1 MAARADDEVISAGP
15 LQFRTKTPF
24 AGLVS
29 ENEGRTACLNSRRH
43 GTFADTSRPLEVQ
56 FMSHHPP
63 PGTALIVIDVQRAFD
78 EWEAAGKRRNN
89 PEAVDRI
96 VELLAAFRGSSI
108 PIFHIRHQG
117 TGPNS
122 SFRPGGTGYA
132 VKDEAREMAGEPV
145 IVKRVNSAFI
155 GTDLEA
161 RLRGAD
167 IKTLV
172 ICGATTNHCVET
184 TARMAGN
191 LGFDARLV
199 RDATWTFDRTGPD
212 GDRYSAEDIHAM
224 TLANL
229 NGEFARIVSAAEV
242 IATLKGA

>member
-1 MAARADDEVISAGP
+1 
-15 LQFRTKTPF
+15 
-24 AGLVS
+24 VS
-29 ENEGRTACLNSRRH
+29 NS
-43 GTFADTSRPLEVQ
+43 
-56 FMSHHPP
+56 PP
-63 PGTALIVIDVQRAFD
+63 PRTALIVVDVQRAFD

-89 PEAVDRI
+89 PQAVARI
-96 VELLAAFRGSSI
+96 IDLLSAFRDHGA

-117 TGPNS
+117 TSPKS
-122 SFRPGGTGYA
+122 SFLPDGTGYA

-161 RLRGAD
+161 RLRAAG
-167 IKTLV
+167 IRTLV

-184 TARMAGN
+184 TTRMAGN

-199 RDATWTFDRTGPD
+199 RDATWTFDRIGPD
-212 GDRYSAEDIHAM
+212 GDAHAAEDIHAM

-229 NGEFARIVSAAEV
+229 NGEFARIVSTAETIV
-242 IATLKGA
+242 SLREV